1 MKPQLARTLCIPR
14 NRLVFTWRT
23 CGVRRNVGRTI
34 YSYQCSISG
43 VLSLTWYTLNS
54 NAICEVLVTSFKKK
68 RRLVWRSENNLL
80 TFPLNSSC
88 LHSWWKY
95 FLFLSSFSTG
105 VIAVGATNIAFYVH
119 RMCCTNLAELSGIA
133 ERETECSRSYGLRT
147 QTGELTRLYI
157 ISLFFLT
164 DKICI
169 KIVHDHFLLYS
180 SWFVIHHSSFQT
192 DQRRW

>member
-1 MKPQLARTLCIPR
+1 MLGEQL
-14 NRLVFTWRT
+14 
-23 CGVRRNVGRTI
+23 

-43 VLSLTWYTLNS
+43 VLFLTWYTLNS
-54 NAICEVLVTSFKKK
+54 NAICEVLVASFKKK

-95 FLFLSSFSTG
+95 LLFLSSFSTG
-105 VIAVGATNIAFYVH
+105 VIAVLATNIAFYVH
-119 RMCCTNLAELSGIA
+119 RLCCTTLVELSGIS
-133 ERETECSRSYGLRT
+133 ERETECSRSYRLRI
-147 QTGELTRLYI
+147 QTGELTWIYI
-157 ISLFFLT
+157 ICLFFLT

-169 KIVHDHFLLYS
+169 KIVHAHFLLYS
-180 SWFVIHHSSFQT
+180 SWFVIQHSSFQK